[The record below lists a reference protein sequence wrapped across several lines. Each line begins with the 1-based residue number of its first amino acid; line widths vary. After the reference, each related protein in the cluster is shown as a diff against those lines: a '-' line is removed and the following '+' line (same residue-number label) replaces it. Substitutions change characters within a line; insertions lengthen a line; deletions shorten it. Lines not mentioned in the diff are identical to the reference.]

1 MGSHPRLEHRDDV
14 AGAAARFLVPT
25 GPAMPQRGVPSPANG
40 LPARVR
46 TERPAPWWL
55 GTHGGAGEST
65 LAGLVPSSGA
75 AGHAWPLPRD
85 VDDVQPVVLVAR
97 TSLRGLESA
106 RVAATQW
113 AAGDVLGVELLGLVL
128 MADAPGRLPRPL
140 RDLAHH
146 VAGGVPRVWSVPW
159 VEAWRSGGDAAPHA
173 LTVLRRD
180 LTTLLPGQEA

>member
-1 MGSHPRLEHRDDV
+1 MGSHPRLAHRDDV
-14 AGAAARFLVPT
+14 AGARFLLQT

-46 TERPAPWWL
+46 TESPAPWWL

-65 LAGLVPSSGA
+65 LAGFVPSSAA

-85 VDDVQPVVLVAR
+85 VGGTQPVVLVAR
-97 TSLRGLESA
+97 TSHRGLESA
-106 RVAATQW
+106 RLAATQW

-140 RDLAHH
+140 RDLARH

-159 VEAWRSGGDAAPHA
+159 VEAWRSGGDAVPHA
-173 LTVLRRD
+173 LAVLRRD
-180 LTTLLPGQEA
+180 LATLLPVREA